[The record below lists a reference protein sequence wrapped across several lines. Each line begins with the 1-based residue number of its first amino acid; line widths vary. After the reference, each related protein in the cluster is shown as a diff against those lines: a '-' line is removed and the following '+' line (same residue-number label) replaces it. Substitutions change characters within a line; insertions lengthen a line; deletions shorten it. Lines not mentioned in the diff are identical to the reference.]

1 MHCIQ
6 GILKAVYSFVGA
18 YAPVGRRIYRQPSG
32 YLSAMSLDSTV
43 GLARPETKSL
53 RATIPE
59 GIVAYLGI
67 QAGDK
72 LDWTMENDKNG
83 ERIVVVRKSKT
94 PTLPEKL
101 AKKRK

>member
-1 MHCIQ
+1 
-6 GILKAVYSFVGA
+6 
-18 YAPVGRRIYRQPSG
+18 
-32 YLSAMSLDSTV
+32 MSLDSTV

-72 LDWTMENDKNG
+72 LDWTMENDKDG
-83 ERIVVVRKSKT
+83 ERIVVVRRAKISA
-94 PTLPEKL
+94 PVEK
-101 AKKRK
+101 AARKRR

>member
-1 MHCIQ
+1 
-6 GILKAVYSFVGA
+6 
-18 YAPVGRRIYRQPSG
+18 
-32 YLSAMSLDSTV
+32 MSLDSTV

-72 LDWTMENDKNG
+72 LEWVMENDKDG
-83 ERIVVVRKSKT
+83 ERVVVVRRARGPPS
-94 PTLPEKL
+94 LERQSR
-101 AKKRK
+101 KRK